1 MFRSKN
7 KPAPQR
13 NGLTLCLSGVELLQK
28 ENIKRYFVEIKN
40 LVSCPDNIYRELY
53 LTTLYRLAEF
63 CQTMPFLEN
72 DFNNDCGFLERQLK
86 LAVAAL
92 KLRRGSLFPKNAGTE
107 RISSEESQWTYALF
121 SGSLFKDLY
130 KLSGNRTVQLYESNG
145 EPSGLWAPVL
155 GPLYGQA
162 AYYSTNFSDEI
173 PVVSQDILM
182 TIFSGQVLPSVSIRW
197 LFTNVGLFGQWW
209 DVIIHKVSQENV
221 IENIIREA
229 AKKSG
234 IILFEQS
241 TTNTNFMPVPDL
253 DYRAEFTKCITH
265 EIEKNQERIFKISSG
280 LFVSTEV
287 VNDFLT
293 TNNIASK
300 NIFIQSLEKEK
311 WLVLTNR
318 DCYHKLSPKK
328 FEDRRVLQGVI
339 INIDFLPEE
348 LQKLQVNEYFQK
360 PLPL

>member
-1 MFRSKN
+1 MFGSKN

-13 NGLTLCLSGVELLQK
+13 NGLTLCLSGVELFQK
-28 ENIKRYFVEIKN
+28 ENLKRYFVEIKN
-40 LVSCPDNIYRELY
+40 LVSCPDNI
-53 LTTLYRLAEF
+53 

-121 SGSLFKDLY
+121 SGSLLKDLY
-130 KLSGNRTVQLYESNG
+130 KLSGNRTVLLYESNG
-145 EPSGLWAPVL
+145 DPSGSWSPVL
-155 GPLYGQA
+155 GPLYGHA
-162 AYYSTNFSDEI
+162 AYYSTNFSGEI

-182 TIFSGQVLPSVSIRW
+182 TIFSGKVLPSVSIRW
-197 LFTNVGLFGQWW
+197 LFNNADLFSQWW
-209 DVIIHKVSQENV
+209 DVIIHKVSEDNV
-221 IENIIREA
+221 IENIIQEA
-229 AKKSG
+229 AKKAG
-234 IILFEQS
+234 VILFEQS
-241 TTNTNFMPVPDL
+241 IMNTDFTSVATV
-253 DYRAEFTKCITH
+253 DYRAEFTECIIH
-265 EIEKNQERIFKISSG
+265 EIENNQERIFKISNG
-280 LFVSTEV
+280 LFVSTEI

-293 TNNIASK
+293 TKNIGSK
-300 NIFIQSLEKEK
+300 NIFIQSLEKEN

-328 FEDRRVLQGVI
+328 FEDRRVLQGII